1 MQTEHTS
8 QSAQTDHSSAEQ
20 PQEPIQNPEETQ
32 AEATLSVDAEMA
44 AEANADTDE
53 LGAQSASEVEQLR
66 QEVAELKD
74 RQLRLYSEFENFR
87 RRTAR
92 EKLEL
97 INTAGEKLLVAL
109 LPVLDDADRAEQ
121 VVVRAETAEA
131 AREAFRII
139 TQRLNK
145 VLGQQ
150 GLRAM
155 EAKGTDFDPELHEA
169 VTQIPA
175 PSEDLKGK
183 VVDEIEKG
191 YYLND
196 KLIRYAKVVTGA

>member
-1 MQTEHTS
+1 MQTEHTHHS
-8 QSAQTDHSSAEQ
+8 QPQPDQSSAAPSSESTQ
-20 PQEPIQNPEETQ
+20 KPEDIQ
-32 AEATLSVDAEMA
+32 ADATLSADADGAPE
-44 AEANADTDE
+44 AESHAPDAPP
-53 LGAQSASEVEQLR
+53 ASEVAQLR
-66 QEVAELKD
+66 QEIAELKD

-97 INTAGEKLLVAL
+97 ISTAGEKIMVEL

-121 VVVRAETAEA
+121 AIARAETAEA

-139 TQRLNK
+139 NQRLSK

-150 GLRAM
+150 GLRMM

-169 VTQIPA
+169 VAQIPA
-175 PSEDLKGK
+175 SSEDLKGK
-183 VVDEIEKG
+183 VVDEVEKG